1 MDIENMGVS
10 SGLSAFHAVILRGM
24 VESYIDERMRDGVDY
39 ETAKAELLEKTR
51 KALIGG
57 EKSVEN

>member
-1 MDIENMGVS
+1 MGIQNMGVS
-10 SGLSAFHAVILRGM
+10 SGLSAFHTMILCGM
-24 VESYIDERMRDGVDY
+24 VESYIEERMRNGVDY

-51 KALIGG
+51 KALIG